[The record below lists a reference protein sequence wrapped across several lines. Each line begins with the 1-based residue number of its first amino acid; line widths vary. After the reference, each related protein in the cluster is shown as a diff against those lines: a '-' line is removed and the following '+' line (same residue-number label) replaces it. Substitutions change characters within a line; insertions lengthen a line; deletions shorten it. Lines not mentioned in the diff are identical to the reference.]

1 MKKLISIL
9 LVLVCA
15 LSLIGSAFAEGAET
29 TETTE
34 AVETESQFEKVL
46 LKKGSLILK
55 EFIDYGKVS
64 NLELQSA
71 CLTDLET
78 GSKYYALRITTSYYN
93 SKYDYGDAV
102 GILDSAEIDGAISTL
117 EYIKA
122 HFKELKDYSEVVYKA
137 NSGMEIGAYHS
148 SDDNKVYI
156 KVNSKA
162 TKFYELDLIDD
173 LIAGFKGVKAMFDE

>member
-1 MKKLISIL
+1 MKKLILTLFIL
-9 LVLVCA
+9 VVAISLAGCA
-15 LSLIGSAFAEGAET
+15 PVEKKDVAESVENA
-29 TETTE
+29 
-34 AVETESQFEKVL
+34 ETESQFERVL

-55 EFIDYGKVS
+55 EFIDYGKVEDI
-64 NLELQSA
+64 ELQSA

-78 GSKYYALRITTSYYN
+78 GSKYYALRATTSYYN

-122 HFKELKDYSEVVYKA
+122 HVKELKDYSEVVYKA

-148 SDDNKVYI
+148 SNKNQLYI
-156 KVNSKA
+156 KLDSNA
-162 TKFYELDLIDD
+162 TEFYSVYSIDKFIT
-173 LIAGFKGVKAMFDE
+173 AFKGVKAMFGE